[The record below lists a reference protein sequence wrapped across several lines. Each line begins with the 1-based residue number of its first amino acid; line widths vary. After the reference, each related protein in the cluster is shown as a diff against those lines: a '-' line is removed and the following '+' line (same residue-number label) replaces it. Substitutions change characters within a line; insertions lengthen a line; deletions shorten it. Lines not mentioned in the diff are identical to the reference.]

1 MLTVNFTEYIFLLF
15 YLHANVTKVVNDSGT
30 SDSDSNSDSGI
41 GDSDSDSDSS
51 VSQKLWFWFFFRF
64 QHHVIPIPILIPTNQ
79 VLIPIPESFT
89 PVSVNVTNTCCC
101 NYYRY
106 WVGPLMTGI
115 VLLLSTSGLISIV
128 MYRLMIQ
135 YKYKR
140 SQSLSDGTSSDSLIS
155 QLKELKAS
163 TLPGSYIVR
172 NSIITAVVTLL
183 FLSTL
188 FHSVSTFMRGV

>member
-1 MLTVNFTEYIFLLF
+1 MILILLPIP
-15 YLHANVTKVVNDSGT
+15 ASC
-30 SDSDSNSDSGI
+30 DSDSNSDSNKPGF
-41 GDSDSDSDSS
+41 DSDSGIIHNCE
-51 VSQKLWFWFFFRF
+51 L
-64 QHHVIPIPILIPTNQ
+64 
-79 VLIPIPESFT
+79 
-89 PVSVNVTNTCCC
+89 SVNVTNTCCC

-128 MYRLMIQ
+128 MYRLMIR

-140 SQSLSDGTSSDSLIS
+140 SQSSSDGTSSDSLIS

-188 FHSVSTFMRGV
+188 FHSVSTFTRGV